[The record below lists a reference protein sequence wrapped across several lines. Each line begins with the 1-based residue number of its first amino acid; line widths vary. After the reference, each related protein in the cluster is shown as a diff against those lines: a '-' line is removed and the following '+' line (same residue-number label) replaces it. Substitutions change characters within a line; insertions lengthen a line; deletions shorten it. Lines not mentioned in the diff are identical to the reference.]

1 MNYFTNV
8 SNGLQLRANSYYLTN
23 RKSSQIP
30 KLANLWKAQNLQ
42 QRITV
47 NQNFLT
53 CKLTIRTPFIFTRLM
68 ESFLMLKEPFNLRSL
83 LNKDIIHTMG
93 GIAWQFLPVF
103 TSISFF
109 RSRYNWWTL
118 IIFTTGPCE
127 FLKNSNKELIFVLF
141 SFYCL

>member
-109 RSRYNWWTL
+109 RCRYNWWML